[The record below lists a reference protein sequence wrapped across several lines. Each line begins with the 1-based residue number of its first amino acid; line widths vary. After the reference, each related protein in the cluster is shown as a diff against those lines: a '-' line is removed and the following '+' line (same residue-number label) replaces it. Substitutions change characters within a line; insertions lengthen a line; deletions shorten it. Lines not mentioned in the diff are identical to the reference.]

1 LASLYIVLKD
11 HNNETLVRLQT
22 SSQTNLIRI
31 EAEKANIHLDAVVLK
46 EGERYSSEFLSVLW
60 MTPRMDYNVAKELKK
75 GLAIIKAKICIKLVD
90 QTTTTPGKFMF
101 ISTKES

>member
-1 LASLYIVLKD
+1 
-11 HNNETLVRLQT
+11 
-22 SSQTNLIRI
+22 
-31 EAEKANIHLDAVVLK
+31 
-46 EGERYSSEFLSVLW
+46 
-60 MTPRMDYNVAKELKK
+60 MDYNVAKELKK